1 MPASIDGRTA
11 ARGRRGSARRPLTV
25 DALWALRRIGIPTLS
40 PDAAWACAA
49 VTRFDMGR
57 NDSRTGLWLLPTG
70 LGAARRQSRGN
81 PMRAR
86 RLTGGDKDG
95 DPKWSPDGR
104 VIAFTAKRK
113 DDEEPQ
119 IYLIAPD
126 GGEATRLTRL
136 AGGCASPKWFADGK
150 RIAFISWVWP
160 GLATNA
166 LQARRRKQSRDA
178 KVKAQVTERVEYR
191 HWDHWLTD
199 GREPHVF
206 VCDVAT
212 GRCQDALAGT
222 GLALPL
228 WDPSADDFDI
238 APDGRE
244 LALTADLAA
253 EPQMMNETDIVIV
266 DLARRRKQVLTAA
279 TNTSDAH
286 PSYSPDGRALV
297 FHSYDTR
304 RTFNDQGQLTLA
316 LRAGGRLR
324 TLAPKFDRAT
334 THVAWTPD
342 SAALL
347 FMAEDRGRQGIW
359 RLPVAASAQ
368 RTGGAAAVA
377 AAPSLLVP
385 GGTIGGFAQSR
396 DGGVMVFERARAM
409 HPPAL
414 FACRAD
420 GTGEKSLE
428 AINRPLLA
436 RHALG
441 DVREFTVK
449 GWGGNPI
456 QLWVTY
462 PPNFDPKKKWPLL
475 HSIHGGPHTAHTDGW
490 HFRWNAHVFAGQ
502 GYVVA
507 GVNYH
512 GSSGFGQQGLESIIG
527 RYGERE
533 FADIE
538 AATDHLLRQG
548 YIDRRR
554 LVAAGGSYGG
564 FMVAYMNGH
573 TDRYRAYVCHAGCY
587 DWVSMMATDGYRFLG
602 AELGAFHWDNA
613 PRVMRQSPH
622 HHVRRAKTPTLVIHG
637 EQDYRV
643 PATQALQYYDT
654 LKAKGVAARLLW
666 FPDENHWILK
676 PQNSRLWYREFF
688 AWIRRYAPGG
698 GVRPRSAAK
707 VSLRSKPT

>member
-1 MPASIDGRTA
+1 MPGSVDRRTL
-11 ARGRRGSARRPLTV
+11 ARRRPTSAREPLTV
-25 DALWALRRIGIPTLS
+25 DALWSLQRIGMPTLS
-40 PDAAWACAA
+40 PDGTWACAA
-49 VTRFDMGR
+49 VTGFDMDR
-57 NDSRTGLWLLPTG
+57 NDSRTELWLFPTG
-70 LGAARRQSRGN
+70 LGTPRAPARGKAIK
-81 PMRAR
+81 AR

-104 VIAFTAKRK
+104 FIAFTAKRK

-119 IYLIAPD
+119 LYLIAPD

-136 AGGCASPKWFADGK
+136 AGGTSSPKWLADGK
-150 RIAFISWVWP
+150 RIALISWVWP
-160 GLATNA
+160 DLATNA
-166 LQARRRKQSRDA
+166 LQARRAKERKDA
-178 KVKAQVTERVEYR
+178 KVKAHATERAEFR

-206 VCDVAT
+206 ICDTAT
-212 GRCQDALAGT
+212 GRCRDALAGT
-222 GLALPL
+222 GLALPP
-228 WDPSADDFDI
+228 WDPSADDFDV

-253 EPQMMNETDIVIV
+253 EPEMMNQTDIVIV
-266 DLARRRKQVLTAA
+266 DLAGRRKRVVTQS

-286 PSYSPDGRALV
+286 PCYSPDGRALV

-304 RTFNDQGQLTLA
+304 RAWNDQGHLTLR
-316 LRAGGRLR
+316 LRAGGRMWK
-324 TLAPKFDRAT
+324 LAPKHDRPT

-347 FMAEDRGRQGIW
+347 FTAEDQGRQGIW
-359 RLPVAASAQ
+359 RLPVDLSAG
-368 RTGGAAAVA
+368 RTGSAMPTATMPA
-377 AAPSLLVP
+377 LLVP

-396 DGGVMVFERARAM
+396 DGEVLAFERASAV

-414 FACRAD
+414 FACHANGAGLRSIEAVNRA
-420 GTGEKSLE
+420 
-428 AINRPLLA
+428 LLA

-441 DVREFTVK
+441 DVREFSVK
-449 GWGGNPI
+449 GWGGEPV
-456 QLWVTY
+456 QVWVTY

-490 HFRWNAHVFAGQ
+490 HFRWNAQVFAGH
-502 GYVVA
+502 GYVVV

-512 GSSGFGQQGLESIIG
+512 GSSGFGQKGLESITG
-527 RYGERE
+527 RYGKKE

-554 LVAAGGSYGG
+554 LVATGGSYGG
-564 FMVAYMNGH
+564 FMVAYLNGH
-573 TDRYRAYVCHAGCY
+573 TDRYKAYVCHAGCY

-602 AELGAFHWDNA
+602 VELGAFHWDD
-613 PRVMRQSPH
+613 PMRVMQQSPH
-622 HHVRRAKTPTLVIHG
+622 HHVSRAKTPTLVIHG

-654 LKAKGVAARLLW
+654 LKAKRVAARLLW

-688 AWIRRYAPGG
+688 AWIKRYAPGG
-698 GVRPRSAAK
+698 PSRS
-707 VSLRSKPT
+707 P